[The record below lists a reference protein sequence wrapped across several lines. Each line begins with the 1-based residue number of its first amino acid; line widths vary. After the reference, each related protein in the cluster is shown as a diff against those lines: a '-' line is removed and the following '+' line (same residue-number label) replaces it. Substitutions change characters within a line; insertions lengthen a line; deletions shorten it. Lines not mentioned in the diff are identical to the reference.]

1 MRRAMT
7 FTIACL
13 AWSWTAGCAAGSY
26 SMEAPVAAQAV
37 SKRQPAP
44 QGPVDGSIASAP
56 QGGEGNSTPVAR
68 AADQSRQ
75 AHIARKIVY
84 TGWFTLDVYDLR
96 AAQQRLVELAEEMG
110 GYMQETRG
118 PVVVVRVPAGRFDEI
133 EPALREL
140 GRLDDSQTTI
150 RAQDVTEEY
159 VDVELR
165 LKTKREYLETLTKM
179 LASAGE
185 LKDKLA
191 VQQEIARVVEEI
203 ESLEGRLRVLAQRV
217 SLATVTVTFRLATT
231 GPKRTFRLPWG
242 WLDRLG
248 IENLVR

>member
-1 MRRAMT
+1 MKRVLTVAV
-7 FTIACL
+7 ACL
-13 AWSWTAGCAAGSY
+13 VWTSAAGCAAGAY
-26 SMEAPVAAQAV
+26 AMEAPIASPAMPAAPPAQA
-37 SKRQPAP
+37 QTEDALL
-44 QGPVDGSIASAP
+44 ASAP
-56 QGGEGNSTPVAR
+56 QGGERTSTPVAKEP
-68 AADQSRQ
+68 DPRQ
-75 AHIARKIVY
+75 TPIARKIVY

-96 AAQQRLVELAEEMG
+96 EAQRRLVKLAEEMG

-118 PVVVVRVPAGRFDEI
+118 PVVVVRVPAGRFDRI

-165 LKTKREYLETLTKM
+165 LKTKREYLETLSGM
-179 LASAGE
+179 LESAGE

-248 IENLVR
+248 IENLIR